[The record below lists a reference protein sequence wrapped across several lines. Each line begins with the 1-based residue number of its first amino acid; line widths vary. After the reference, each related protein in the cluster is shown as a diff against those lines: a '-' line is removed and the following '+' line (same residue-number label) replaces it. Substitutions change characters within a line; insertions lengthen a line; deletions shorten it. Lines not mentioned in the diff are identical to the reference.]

1 MASAGAV
8 KLFLHPH
15 SVRYDK
21 IIKIT
26 IKAETELL
34 VGGGSLEQALSPFD
48 IPVAKMPYGD
58 KLIPYIPGSTLK
70 GLVRT
75 AAEEALREYARQQAA
90 KSLKEIWQKIRF
102 EGGRWR
108 EEHEEYVEKAVFK
121 LLDQFVEITKKSAR
135 DLLNTEGETLYDK
148 VKKYY
153 NEYADIDAVLERTTI
168 TPYACY
174 TTVEGL
180 ACELP
185 LREYKKIHLDALR
198 EALNQEFPYPC
209 PVCLTFGAPG
219 YASNVVITDAYPA
232 GELGKDYMV
241 LTRRHVA
248 IDRLTGA
255 AAEGKLFTV
264 EYVTAGAE
272 FVGYILVKNANKCS
286 DNINL
291 EEELQRW
298 KSGNGDCVHYAV
310 LQEALKQLK
319 HASLGRRKSTGM
331 GLVTIDYS
339 PAEDTCD
346 KYPTPLKDL
355 CNALR

>member
-1 MASAGAV
+1 MGSKKAAT
-8 KLFLHPH
+8 LFLYPH

-21 IIKIT
+21 VIKIT
-26 IKAETELL
+26 IKAESELL

-58 KLIPYIPGSTLK
+58 MLIPYIPGSALK
-70 GLVRT
+70 GLIRS
-75 AAEEALREYARQQAA
+75 AAEEVLREHAQQGE
-90 KSLKEIWQKIRF
+90 KISLKELWGQIKIEDR
-102 EGGRWR
+102 GR
-108 EEHEEYVEKAVFK
+108 EEYAEYVEKAVFK
-121 LLDQFVEITKKSAR
+121 LLDQFVEIKRKSAR
-135 DLLNTEGETLYDK
+135 DLLSAEGSTLYEK

-153 NEYADIDAVLERTTI
+153 QDYADVDAVLERIII

-198 EALNQEFPYPC
+198 TALNKDFPYPC

-219 YASNVVITDAYPA
+219 YASNVAVTDAYPV

-241 LTRRHVA
+241 LTRDHVA

-272 FVGYILVKNANKCS
+272 FVGYVLVKNASNCNSTNLDKELENWKRGE
-286 DNINL
+286 DN
-291 EEELQRW
+291 
-298 KSGNGDCVHYAV
+298 CVHYAV
-310 LQEALKQLK
+310 LMKALDRLKQK
-319 HASLGRRKSTGM
+319 ASLGRRKSAGM
-331 GLVTIDYS
+331 GRISINFTLDS
-339 PAEDTCD
+339 DRCD
-346 KYPTPLKDL
+346 AYHPPLREL
-355 CNALR
+355 CKALY